1 MKKILFAIIPAL
13 ALLCSCEDRLNIVFE
28 DYYVCIKDETESA
41 SSTVK
46 SSVDNYVATYYISL
60 VSPIL
65 DSPLTVNYEIV
76 VGDGLK
82 EHVDYELQS
91 DKNYVTIARGIW
103 KMPVRIKYMQNPVDE
118 TKDNT
123 ITIRLT
129 GCSDKSIN
137 IGYPGPSAKFSSH
150 VVTKIN

>member
-1 MKKILFAIIPAL
+1 MISSML
-13 ALLCSCEDRLNIVFE
+13 LLCSCEDRLNIVFE
-28 DYYVCIKDETESA
+28 DYYVCIKDETDSA
-41 SSTVK
+41 VSTVK
-46 SSVDNYVATYYISL
+46 SSVDNYVATYYVGL

-65 DSPLTVNYEIV
+65 DSPLTVNYEII

-91 DKNYVTIARGIW
+91 DKKYVTIARGIW
-103 KMPVRIKYMQNPVDE
+103 KMPIRIKYLKHTVDE

-129 GCSDKSIN
+129 GCSDESIN
-137 IGYPGPSAKFSSH
+137 VGYPGPSAKFSTH

>member
-13 ALLCSCEDRLNIVFE
+13 VLLCSCEDRLNIIFE

-41 SSTVK
+41 ASTVK
-46 SSVDNYVATYYISL
+46 SSVDNYVATYYITL

-65 DSPLTVNYEIV
+65 ESPLTVYYDVV
-76 VGDGLK
+76 VGSGLK

-103 KMPVRIKYMQNPVDE
+103 KMPVRIKYLKNPVDE
-118 TKDNT
+118 TKENT
-123 ITIRLT
+123 ITIRLK
-129 GCSDKSIN
+129 GCSDDSIN
-137 IGYPGPSAKFSSH
+137 IGYPGPSAKFSTH

>member
-1 MKKILFAIIPAL
+1 MKKILFAIIPAIV
-13 ALLCSCEDRLNIVFE
+13 LLCSCEDRLNIVFE

-41 SSTVK
+41 TSTVK
-46 SSVDNYVATYYISL
+46 SSVDDYVATYYVCL

-65 DSPLTVNYEIV
+65 DAPVTVDYEVV
-76 VGDGLK
+76 VGDGLR

-91 DKNYVTIARGIW
+91 NKKSVTIARGIW
-103 KMPVRIKYMQNPVDE
+103 KMPVRIKYMSNPVDD

-129 GCSDKSIN
+129 GCSDKSLN
-137 IGYPGPSAKFSSH
+137 IGYPGPSAKFSTH
-150 VVTKIN
+150 VITKIN